1 MKIFVTAIDT
11 NVGKTIV
18 SSALC
23 SGLNYAY
30 WKPIQCGDLDDS
42 DSMKIKKY
50 SPETLVY
57 PELFKL
63 KAPMSPHEAAKR
75 EKVNILLES
84 FESPQSNNIII
95 EGAGGVMVPLNY
107 DGDLMLDLANKIS
120 TGTIVVFKNYLGSI
134 NHTILTIKQLKSKG
148 INVLGL
154 ILIGERSVSS
164 ESIIEKVTQTKILA
178 HLPYTNNITS
188 EWVKIQGK
196 LMAENISNEVIL

>member
-30 WKPIQCGDLDDS
+30 WKPIQCGDLADS

-95 EGAGGVMVPLNY
+95 EGAGGIMVPLNY
-107 DGDLMLDLANKIS
+107 DGDLMVDLANKIS

-148 INVLGL
+148 IKVLGL

-178 HLPYTNNITS
+178 RLPYTNNITS

>member
-30 WKPIQCGDLDDS
+30 WKPIQCGDLDNS
-42 DSMKIKKY
+42 DSMKVKKY
-50 SPETLVY
+50 SPEILVY
-57 PELFKL
+57 PEMYQL
-63 KAPMSPHEAAKR
+63 KAPMSPHEAANR
-75 EKVNILLES
+75 ENVDILLES

-95 EGAGGVMVPLNY
+95 EGAGGIMVPLNY

-134 NHTILTIKQLKSKG
+134 NHTILTIKQLKSNG
-148 INVLGL
+148 FNVLGL

-178 HLPYTNNITS
+178 HLPYTNKITS
-188 EWVKIQGK
+188 EWVKIQGE
-196 LMAENISNEVIL
+196 LMAENISNEIIL